1 MMKRLAAILMT
12 GTLCLNAGTGVLAAG
27 ATESTAEANAAW
39 YEILDFEDEK
49 EKENALRGLIEAP
62 ESVVIY
68 AEDGSVAWSVDALGD
83 LSGEAPDTVNPSL
96 WRNTQLNAYA
106 GLFEVCDGI
115 YQVRGYDMANVTF
128 IRTDNGWIVFDVLMC
143 VEDMEAAL
151 ALMESHFGE
160 IDVKAV
166 LYSHSHIDHF
176 GGGEGLISKDQVA
189 DASLTLEEQLASGK
203 IPVLAPEGFMEAA
216 VSENVYAGTAMK
228 RRAQY
233 QYGTLIEY
241 GAESSLAMGI
251 GIGQSTGTIS
261 MIAPTCEITEETK
274 SITIDGLEIEFQL
287 TPGTEAPAEMNAYF
301 PEYKALWMAEN
312 CTGTMHNL
320 YTLRGAQV
328 RDGSAWANYIL
339 EACELYGEETEVVFQ
354 SHNWPH
360 WEEEVQEYLINTAS
374 VYKYINDQTL
384 HYINMGYTAEEIA
397 NMIQLPENLE
407 KVWYTR
413 QYYGTLSHNV
423 KAVYQKYMGWY
434 DGNPVN
440 LNLLGPTEAA
450 KKLVEYL
457 GDVDLVLEKARADFE
472 NGEYQWVAEIT
483 MELVYADPENQEAR
497 NLCADALEQLAYQ
510 AESGTWRNC
519 YLVGAKELREGNQAV
534 NEKAASGSGKVMTS
548 MTVEMMLDYCSIL
561 TDGLAA
567 QEDDFELNLIVTDT
581 GESFY
586 VMRRNGV
593 LLYCESDENKAD
605 TTVTC
610 ERLQFL
616 AAMNGQGA
624 DGIQIE
630 GDSDVLQKM
639 FGYTVKFSADF
650 NIIEP

>member
-27 ATESTAEANAAW
+27 ATESTVKANAAW

-49 EKENALRGLIEAP
+49 ERENALRGLIEAP

-96 WRNTQLNAYA
+96 WRDTQMNAYA

-176 GGGEGLISKDQVA
+176 GGVEGLISKDQVA
-189 DASLTLEEQLASGK
+189 DASLTLEEQLVSGK

-241 GAESSLAMGI
+241 GAEGSLAMEI

-261 MIAPTCEITEETK
+261 MIAPTYEITEETK
-274 SITIDGLEIEFQL
+274 NITIDGLEIEFQL

-339 EACELYGEETEVVFQ
+339 EACELYGEETEVIFQ

-360 WEEEVQEYLINTAS
+360 WEEEAQEYLINTAS

-397 NMIQLPENLE
+397 NMIQLPEDLE

-440 LNLLGPTEAA
+440 LNLLEPTEAA

-567 QEDDFELNLIVTDT
+567 
-581 GESFY
+581 
-586 VMRRNGV
+586 
-593 LLYCESDENKAD
+593 
-605 TTVTC
+605 
-610 ERLQFL
+610 
-616 AAMNGQGA
+616 
-624 DGIQIE
+624 
-630 GDSDVLQKM
+630 
-639 FGYTVKFSADF
+639 
-650 NIIEP
+650 